1 VSDAVDDAVVA
12 LARAT
17 VERAAPEEL
26 VLFPAAS
33 EAYREGR
40 DPTRATR
47 GDPMLGFGV
56 DAAVVLLTP
65 VALTVAKDVL
75 GFLRVQLGKQA
86 AKHGEDA
93 IDWLVERLVGR
104 GDDKSEP
111 AAGDAVDPVE
121 PAETPELTD
130 EQLEEVRKLA
140 LQKARQLKLPDAK
153 AKLLADSLV
162 GSLAT
167 A

>member
-1 VSDAVDDAVVA
+1 
-12 LARAT
+12 
-17 VERAAPEEL
+17 
-26 VLFPAAS
+26 
-33 EAYREGR
+33 
-40 DPTRATR
+40 
-47 GDPMLGFGV
+47 MLGFGV

-75 GFLRVQLGKQA
+75 GFLREQLAKQA
-86 AKHGEDA
+86 SKHGESL
-93 IDWLVERLVGR
+93 IDRVVDRLLRR
-104 GDDKSEP
+104 GDDEP
-111 AAGDAVDPVE
+111 AAEPTPE
-121 PAETPELTD
+121 PAELTD
-130 EQLEEVRKLA
+130 EQLDQVRDFA